1 MILKNLYPSNNPL
14 EFRAQLDTKTLKLS
28 IAFHDPKTGC
38 QTDSFELKA
47 KSPKQAFRW
56 LHLGLNA
63 AFEQWP
69 LDFINGFAVRG
80 HVGGDRAHQGVMRI
94 GEETILT
101 GGIWSP
107 WFTGRTAPY
116 ETRPY
121 PIELLATKHPLPQPK
136 TSLEACLSQSLS
148 AADLTESEVQ
158 THLLIAEYICGVDES
173 WAAGYLL
180 EEVFSGSSDT
190 LSNLEELRS
199 MALTLISPPDN

>member
-1 MILKNLYPSNNPL
+1 LILKNLYPSNNPL
-14 EFRAQLDTKTLKLS
+14 EFRAQLDTSTLNLN
-28 IAFHDPKTGC
+28 IAFHDPITGC
-38 QTDSFELKA
+38 QTDFFDLKA
-47 KSPKQAFRW
+47 KSSTQAFRW

-63 AFEQWP
+63 AFENWP
-69 LDFINGFAVRG
+69 SEFIAGSAVRG
-80 HVGGDRAHQGVMRI
+80 HAGGDEAHQGIMRI

-101 GGIWSP
+101 EGIWSP
-107 WFTGRTAPY
+107 WFTGRAAPY
-116 ETRPY
+116 VTRTY

-136 TSLEACLSQSLS
+136 SSLEACLSQSLS
-148 AADLTESEVQ
+148 AENLTESEVQ

-199 MALTLISPPDN
+199 MALTLISPPDS